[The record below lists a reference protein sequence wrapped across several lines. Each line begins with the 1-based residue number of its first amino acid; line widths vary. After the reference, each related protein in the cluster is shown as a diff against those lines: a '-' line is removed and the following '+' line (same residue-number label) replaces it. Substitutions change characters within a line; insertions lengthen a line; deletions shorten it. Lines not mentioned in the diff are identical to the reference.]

1 MVNIKKYYK
10 EIIFAPFGIAVFLHS
25 LNVMQKN
32 YIFYVKKSLFGQ
44 DNERLEFLASI
55 KPFKIEDTFVKILG
69 APGLI
74 FLSVYF
80 FAFLLWVAV
89 DSSRKVFLA
98 NGSQ

>member
-55 KPFKIEDTFVKILG
+55 CLIQVKVTVG
-69 APGLI
+69 VG
-74 FLSVYF
+74 
-80 FAFLLWVAV
+80 
-89 DSSRKVFLA
+89 
-98 NGSQ
+98 